1 MKKLDTPYETIRLA
15 GIENESIVDGPGM
28 RMTIFVQGC
37 PHHCKGCHNPETHD
51 FDEGEDEKLWRII
64 NTMND
69 AAKHLDGITI
79 SGGEPFCQAGEC
91 RVLAWTA
98 HELGKD
104 VWCYSGFT
112 FEELMGRMEAM
123 ELLVETDVLV
133 DGRFI
138 EELRTLELPFRG
150 SSNQR
155 LIDVKKSLEAG
166 RAIEYKL

>member
-1 MKKLDTPYETIRLA
+1 MPGA
-15 GIENESIVDGPGM
+15 GVG
-28 RMTIFVQGC
+28 
-37 PHHCKGCHNPETHD
+37 
-51 FDEGEDEKLWRII
+51 
-64 NTMND
+64 
-69 AAKHLDGITI
+69 
-79 SGGEPFCQAGEC
+79 
-91 RVLAWTA
+91 A

-104 VWCYSGFT
+104 VGCYTGFT
-112 FEELMGRMEAM
+112 FEELLGRVEAM

-166 RAIEYKL
+166 KAIEYKL